1 MDKPKL
7 LLHAC
12 CCHCAAYTIQH
23 WIDLGYDTTVY
34 WYNPNIHPYTEHQ
47 ERLVALRKMSEIQG
61 FKLIENTNY
70 DIAEFLN
77 LTAEKQTD
85 RCYYCFT
92 MRLAETA
99 KMAREMEM
107 DVFSSSLLISP
118 LQKHDLLPV
127 VGKEQEQKS
136 NVNFLYEDLR
146 KHYSDSRR
154 ITKPLN
160 LYAQKYCGCVL
171 SEYERYRDF
180 PPKDDALYAPP
191 PASNLYF
198 CD

>member
-1 MDKPKL
+1 MSEKL

-23 WIDLGYDTTVY
+23 WKDLGYDLTVF
-34 WYNPNIHPYTEHQ
+34 WYNPNIHPFTEHQ
-47 ERLVALRKMSEIQG
+47 QRLVALRKMSEIQG
-61 FKLIENTNY
+61 FKLIENPNY
-70 DIAEFLN
+70 DMVDFLK
-77 LTAEKQTD
+77 LVAEKPEN

-92 MRLAETA
+92 MRLQETA
-99 KMAREMEM
+99 RMAREMNM
-107 DVFSSSLLISP
+107 DVFSTSLLISP
-118 LQKHDLLPV
+118 LQKHDLLPL
-127 VGKEQEQKS
+127 VGKEQEQKQ

-154 ITKPLN
+154 ITKPLG
-160 LYAQKYCGCVL
+160 LYTQKYCGCIL

-180 PPKDDALYAPP
+180 PPKDDDGLYAPAP
-191 PASNLYF
+191 RENLYY